1 MVLSPLRA
9 AHLRAAHPLEAH
21 YLAWYRRLLE
31 RAGLTVVVCEAEMHD
46 RTMAQVQGLP
56 HWSLLVLAE
65 ALERSG
71 ADLELLEQLST
82 PTYRSML
89 ALLRRIL
96 AADAGLYAQI
106 QRQNPH
112 LAALRGDWR
121 RASQKLE
128 ETLHA
133 ESMTDAR
140 PAPDAAFERE
150 FRRLAERFAASAQD
164 ERSAQAG
171 E

>member
-1 MVLSPLRA
+1 MVLSPLQA
-9 AHLRAAHPLEAH
+9 AHLRAEHPLEAH

-31 RAGLTVVVCEAEMHD
+31 RAGLTVVCEAEMHD

-71 ADLELLEQLST
+71 ANLELLDQLST

-112 LAALRGDWR
+112 LAALRED
-121 RASQKLE
+121 
-128 ETLHA
+128 
-133 ESMTDAR
+133 
-140 PAPDAAFERE
+140 
-150 FRRLAERFAASAQD
+150 
-164 ERSAQAG
+164 
-171 E
+171 